1 MDGITNHTLTQGLGK
16 ISLRAIEWTS
26 LLDVEGE
33 SLISIAL
40 DDIGEDSFGQF
51 AHGVL
56 HVPGMETSLH
66 GHSLS
71 TTVVRDS
78 KEVVLLV
85 KTFTST
91 LEEALE
97 LLESLLLLS
106 KDCLLSDNLNS
117 LLIGTII
124 FVERMFLLSI
134 LGNELIDIE
143 VLARALKLRDWV

>member
-1 MDGITNHTLTQGLGK
+1 LTQGLGK

-26 LLDVEGE
+26 LLDMESE
-33 SLISIAL
+33 SLVSITL
-40 DDIGEDSFGQF
+40 DDVGEDSLGQF

-56 HVPGMETSLH
+56 HVPGVETGLH
-66 GHSLS
+66 SHSLS

-106 KDCLLSDNLNS
+106 KDFFLSDNLNS
-117 LLIGTII
+117 LLVGTII
-124 FVERMFLLSI
+124 FVDFMFFLSK
-134 LGNELIDIE
+134 LGNELINIE

>member
-1 MDGITNHTLTQGLGK
+1 ME
-16 ISLRAIEWTS
+16 S
-26 LLDVEGE
+26 E
-33 SLISIAL
+33 SLVSITL
-40 DDIGEDSFGQF
+40 DDVGEDSLGQF

-56 HVPGMETSLH
+56 HVPSVETSLH
-66 GHSLS
+66 SHSLS

-106 KDCLLSDNLNS
+106 KDFFLSDNLNS
-117 LLIGTII
+117 LLVGTII
-124 FVERMFLLSI
+124 FVDFMFFLSK
-134 LGNELIDIE
+134 LGNELINIE